1 MTKTVI
7 QLTPDKHDEALDLLD
22 RCFEASR
29 AWFETHQKAD
39 PNWDVSQQLVIEDT
53 QGLIGHI
60 WIANREM
67 RYGSGLI
74 PIGGIADVAV
84 HSDHRHQGN
93 AANLLDAAID
103 YMDTSQQSLS
113 LLSTSF
119 PEVYTKKGWHCI
131 PTSRVVAE
139 FPSGDIESAGG
150 QVVRPFTPEDLPDVQ
165 AAYNSLAADRV
176 GPLTRSDEYWLAMTN
191 WWPKGKLGLDIYFDV
206 LTHVNT
212 VVGYSLTGLNNESF
226 YILDAGIEYEDLAL
240 PLLNTWRTR
249 AQKRG
254 VSKISGL
261 VHPSSEIFNFLRKK
275 ASAELE
281 ESNHLMVRLNSL
293 QGALIA
299 ATPELIRRRRRA
311 APLPGPTF
319 VLEVDGHAVRVETP
333 MADVIIGEPR
343 GEEPV
348 VKMTANQ
355 FLNLFL
361 GVDARHEGLKQISAP
376 PHIEVYL
383 QRLFP
388 DSPFSFWMAD
398 GF

>member
-1 MTKTVI
+1 MTKTVT

-29 AWFETHQKAD
+29 VWFETHQKAD
-39 PNWDVSQQLVIEDT
+39 PNWDISQQFVIEDD
-53 QGLIGHI
+53 QELIGHI

-84 HSDHRHQGN
+84 RSDHRNRGN
-93 AANLLDAAID
+93 AGKLLDAAID
-103 YMDTSQQSLS
+103 YMDTSQQHLS

-119 PEVYTKKGWHCI
+119 PEVYTEKGWHSI
-131 PTSRVVAE
+131 PTSRLAAE

-150 QVVRPFTPEDLPDVQ
+150 QVVRPFTPEDLPDIQ

-176 GPLTRSDEYWLAMTN
+176 GPLTRSDEYWLAMTT
-191 WWPKGKLGLDIYFDV
+191 WLPTGRLGLEIYFDV

-212 VVGYSLTGLNNESF
+212 VVGYSLTGLNNDSF

-240 PLLNTWRTR
+240 PLLNTWRTH

-254 VSKISGL
+254 VSKITGL

-275 ASAELE
+275 ASADLE
-281 ESNHLMVRLNSL
+281 DSNNLMVRLNSL
-293 QGALIA
+293 KGALVA

-319 VLEVDGHAVRVETP
+319 VLEVDGQAVRVETP

-348 VKMTANQ
+348 VKMTSSQ

-361 GVDARHEGLKQISAP
+361 GVDAHHEGLKQISAP